1 MNMSLTTNDLHCN
14 ISLTKQHLTVTR
26 AFSDELYYKTVSILG
41 LAVTK
46 VSTKSGVTLEHL

>member
-1 MNMSLTTNDLHCN
+1 MSLTTNDLHCN